1 MKVKFIKTQT
11 QETDT
16 TKEIKVSLAG
26 SINGVDVKV
35 VVSGDEEDM
44 QKFMDA
50 LNLKNYGEMVDLE
63 LTNKQSSIKDYSEVE
78 EWK

>member
-63 LTNKQSSIKDYSEVE
+63 LTNKQSSIKDYKEVE
-78 EWK
+78 E

>member
-78 EWK
+78 E